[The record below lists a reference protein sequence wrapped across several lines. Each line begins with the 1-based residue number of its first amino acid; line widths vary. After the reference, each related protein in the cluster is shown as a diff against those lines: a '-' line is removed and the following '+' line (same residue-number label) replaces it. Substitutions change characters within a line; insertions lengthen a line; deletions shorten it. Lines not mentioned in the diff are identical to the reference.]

1 MTWYETAADLGRAGY
16 TYRNNILRM
25 AEAGAGNF
33 STDRLFAKTTHV
45 CLPRDRMITT
55 AFMGRR
61 RRKEESDM
69 IIRQIT

>member
-1 MTWYETAADLGRAGY
+1 
-16 TYRNNILRM
+16 M

-55 AFMGRR
+55 AFMDRR

-69 IIRQIT
+69 IIRQITETWIESQRRVGCLIGRFCLP